1 MTLKSKEDW
10 IDRFP
15 NSLKVLP
22 KQGIN
27 DVWLWVD
34 ANGDH
39 CKIGADF
46 EAARQK
52 ASYPVKI
59 YKLQRVSEAVKEL
72 EPIEPK
78 KRRFFYITFHHSTGN
93 SYIEIIN
100 ELGNF
105 FNKETAVNYVEKK
118 HKVHD
123 VIISGWKEFESES
136 DFYDFINPEKKTA

>member
-1 MTLKSKEDW
+1 MERITVNGELLMTLKSKEDW

-59 YKLQRVSEAVKEL
+59 YKLQRVLALKFLMKLKSFLLLMAL
-72 EPIEPK
+72 
-78 KRRFFYITFHHSTGN
+78 
-93 SYIEIIN
+93 
-100 ELGNF
+100 
-105 FNKETAVNYVEKK
+105 
-118 HKVHD
+118 
-123 VIISGWKEFESES
+123 
-136 DFYDFINPEKKTA
+136 